1 MAEKKQIS
9 FIPAWAQDSIVKQAA
24 FANSQLS
31 RLREFVL
38 SHGETFANVLEYSAR
53 GADYKVRERKAE
65 CVAWL
70 DKTNAPTYVRQQAID
85 SAVADLGADNLE
97 YWRGLSPMLRVNL
110 TNTTTSACINL
121 AEDVEVSEDSWRVKD
136 SWTESKLGS
145 CRITLSDEA
154 VGDMEDFVQICRLA
168 AKLDS
173 HGYDMA
179 QLLPSATMDIT
190 EVGNINPEVFIAQY
204 DCKHDCRYS
213 ESEKIE

>member
-70 DKTNAPTYVRQQAID
+70 DKTNAPAYVRQQAID

-97 YWRGLSPMLRVNL
+97 YWRGLSSMLRVNL

-121 AEDVEVSEDSWRVKD
+121 AEDVEVSEDSW
-136 SWTESKLGS
+136 TESKLEN

-190 EVGNINPEVFIAQY
+190 EVGNISPEVFIAQY

>member
-1 MAEKKQIS
+1 
-9 FIPAWAQDSIVKQAA
+9 
-24 FANSQLS
+24 
-31 RLREFVL
+31 
-38 SHGETFANVLEYSAR
+38 
-53 GADYKVRERKAE
+53 
-65 CVAWL
+65 
-70 DKTNAPTYVRQQAID
+70 
-85 SAVADLGADNLE
+85 
-97 YWRGLSPMLRVNL
+97 MLRVNL

-190 EVGNINPEVFIAQY
+190 EIGNINPEVFIAQY